1 MEIME
6 QENGSS
12 KSARFEARLTEDQ
25 KAVFQRA
32 AALGG
37 HRSLTEFVIQSAQE
51 KADAI
56 IRNHDILSLSEKDKR
71 VFVDALLNPPRPNE
85 KLKQAAKRY
94 KKPETAL

>member
-1 MEIME
+1 MK
-6 QENGSS
+6 QENDTS

-25 KAVFQRA
+25 KAVFIRA

-37 HRSLTEFVIQSAQE
+37 HRSLTEFVIKSAQE

-56 IRNHDILSLSEKDKR
+56 IRDHDILNLTENDKR
-71 VFVDALLNPPRPNE
+71 VFVDALLNPPPPNE

-94 KKPETAL
+94 KKREQHL

>member
-6 QENGSS
+6 KENDAS

-25 KAVFQRA
+25 KAVFLRA

-56 IRNHDILSLSEKDKR
+56 IRDHDILSLSEKDKR

-94 KKPETAL
+94 KKLDQRL

>member
-1 MEIME
+1 MK
-6 QENGSS
+6 QENDTS

-25 KAVFQRA
+25 KAVFLRA

-37 HRSLTEFVIQSAQE
+37 HRSLTEFMIQSAQE

-56 IRNHDILSLSEKDKR
+56 IRDHDIVSFSKNDKR
-71 VFVDALLNPPRPNE
+71 VFVDALLNPPPPNE

-94 KKPETAL
+94 KKLEQHL